1 MERNRYRNVLP
12 YDHNRVL
19 LQDAVSAGGREEAG
33 EKNNYINASH
43 LYLPFSRRHYILAQ
57 GPLSGTSADFW
68 QMIMENRSRVIVC
81 LTKTVEKNF
90 IK

>member
-12 YDHNRVL
+12 YDYNRVL
-19 LQDAVSAGGREEAG
+19 LHNVERKEE
-33 EKNNYINASH
+33 NNYINASH

-57 GPLSGTSADFW
+57 GPLSGTSVDFW
-68 QMIMENRSRVIVC
+68 QMILENRTRVIVC
-81 LTKTVEKNF
+81 LTKMVEKSF